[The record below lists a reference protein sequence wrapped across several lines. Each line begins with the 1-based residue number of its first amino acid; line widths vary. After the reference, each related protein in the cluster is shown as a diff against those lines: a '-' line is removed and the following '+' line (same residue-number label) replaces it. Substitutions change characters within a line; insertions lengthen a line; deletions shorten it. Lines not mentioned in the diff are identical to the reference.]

1 MNIIEYPG
9 AQRDIG
15 TTPLAAALGFFDG
28 VHRGHRKLLALTKK
42 EAEKRGYTPAIFTF
56 RSECKGIKKGGERI
70 YSTEKKLELFS
81 SLGFETVI
89 LADFDKISSLC
100 AEEFVEDLLI
110 KKFNVRLAA
119 AGYNFRFGR
128 GALADSKRLTELM
141 SAHGLDSV
149 IMAEEVYRGRTLST
163 TEIKSALKEGRTDEA
178 AEMLGYPYFRDSS
191 VERGEGMGR
200 KLGFPTVNS
209 SLSSETEV
217 LRSGVYRSA
226 VMIDG
231 RIYNAVTNVGTCPTF
246 AERERHCETFIID
259 YSGNLYGKKIRTF
272 FLGYLREEKRFE
284 DKNDLILQINVD
296 KNRAIKE
303 NGDIKWL
310 EAGLN

>member
-1 MNIIEYPG
+1 M
-9 AQRDIG
+9 
-15 TTPLAAALGFFDG
+15 
-28 VHRGHRKLLALTKK
+28 
-42 EAEKRGYTPAIFTF
+42 
-56 RSECKGIKKGGERI
+56 
-70 YSTEKKLELFS
+70 ELDT
-81 SLGFETVI
+81 SLI
-89 LADFDKISSLC
+89 LAFGDPCIKADFYCDEPAYRKAELDVIEAIIPPISEGASLQDIFLS
-100 AEEFVEDLLI
+100 ASYEFP
-110 KKFNVRLAA
+110 R
-119 AGYNFRFGR
+119 
-128 GALADSKRLTELM
+128 ALADSKRLTELM